1 MARCLTGGASPLTR
15 PNPEGT
21 AVVAAAVVRVVT
33 VEAAVAVVTVAA
45 VTVVTVVMAVVVAA
59 MAAAVVVMVAV
70 AVLAMVEVVLR
81 AVAGG
86 DKHGDVDDGLGC
98 SFVSWSYV
106 LVL

>member
-1 MARCLTGGASPLTR
+1 
-15 PNPEGT
+15 
-21 AVVAAAVVRVVT
+21 VVRVVT
-33 VEAAVAVVTVAA
+33 
-45 VTVVTVVMAVVVAA
+45 
-59 MAAAVVVMVAV
+59 
-70 AVLAMVEVVLR
+70 VEVVLR